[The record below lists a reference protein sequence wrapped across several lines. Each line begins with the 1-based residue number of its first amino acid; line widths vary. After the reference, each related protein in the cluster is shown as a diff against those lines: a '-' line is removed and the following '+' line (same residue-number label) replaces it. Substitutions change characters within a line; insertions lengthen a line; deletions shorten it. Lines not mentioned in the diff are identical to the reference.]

1 MKKNIKIAFV
11 LGSAVIIVGLA
22 ILVKQS
28 ELFQAQLLSPK
39 APSTKQTISNEY
51 LEQQV
56 KNTVIKS
63 IDDSVAR
70 NDLAWFLSHSPSAW
84 IQKIPLYKSDVLN
97 FVIVTPGM
105 LLQPSPL
112 KIFFDF
118 LPNYRNHI
126 QSVVFTIND
135 INANTNFTYTATQL
149 EDTQIT
155 IVIPADK
162 TGQFGTANCIGNISV
177 TTDDGTVKPIPL
189 SYTENVCFNVIKL
202 REPFINYTVFSSSKL
217 FLIIPKIF
225 EQYGNKFINVANN
238 CSEKVSQLYDQSFS
252 SPLKSIVVVENDD
265 LFYDLAG
272 FGNFLI
278 GKSNIEAIANMNTCN
293 DIVIPHELTHILV
306 TNTPIPSWANEGL
319 ATYSQLTITNNQ
331 TIVCGDNSY
340 TSSDTGQS
348 TPYANL
354 QQFGSGPINYNTPY
368 CFWKFIEKNYGT
380 QAIKNIVKKL
390 IDARA
395 AGTIGPNCNPNWST
409 FLKEAVLPFT
419 SEQFL
424 QTAKDTFGLVNE
436 TTGNRC

>member
-39 APSTKQTISNEY
+39 APSLKQTISNES
-51 LEQQV
+51 LIQQV

-112 KIFFDF
+112 KISFDF

-162 TGQFGTANCIGNISV
+162 TGQFGTANCIGNINV
-177 TTDDGTVKPIPL
+177 TLKDGQTKLIPL
-189 SYTENVCFNVIKL
+189 SYTENICFNVIKL
-202 REPFINYTVFSSSKL
+202 REPFANYTVFSSTKL

-225 EQYGNKFINVANN
+225 EQYGSRYINVANN
-238 CSEKVSQLYDQSFS
+238 CSDKVGQLFDQLSS
-252 SPLKSIVVVENDD
+252 SPLKSIVVVENVDSY
-265 LFYDLAG
+265 FDLAG
-272 FGNFLI
+272 FGNILM
-278 GKSNIEAIANMNTCN
+278 GKSNIESVANMTTCN
-293 DIVIPHELTHILV
+293 DVVIPHELAHVLV
-306 TNTPIPSWANEGL
+306 VNTPLPAWANEGL
-319 ATYSQLTITNNQ
+319 ATYSQLTIRNEQ
-331 TIVCGDNSY
+331 SIVCGSNSY
-340 TSSDTGQS
+340 TIDNGQP

-354 QQFGSGPINYNTPY
+354 QQFGSGPMDYNTPY
-368 CFWKFIEKNYGT
+368 CFWKLIEKNYGAQT
-380 QAIKNIVKKL
+380 IKAIVQKL
-390 IDARA
+390 IEARA
-395 AGTIGPNCNPNWST
+395 AGKIAPGCNPDWST

-419 SEQFL
+419 SAQFI
-424 QTAKDTFGLVNE
+424 QTVKDTFGLVNE
-436 TTGNRC
+436 TTVNRC